1 MAVMTYKE
9 LYNSLGELGA
19 GGKQVDKRI
28 PVAQKEIATLIEQ
41 MNMLG
46 DITRES
52 LIQLVKRNPMA
63 VPYLGTCVGLSNDR
77 LKSHLKHLY
86 QTESWNIVSKKHAE
100 SFVDY
105 FDENF
110 SLVDE
115 VKVQYERNWSFSD
128 VLFER
133 FVWSKRI
140 AGKAIDQGKALEDA
154 IEKVVKELGLS
165 YKMRDDFIGRRN
177 IKVGCDLRI
186 PAEGEPLIV
195 GAAKTYGS
203 TGSKQGD
210 AVREIRE
217 LAELREPRQYVFAFI
232 DGLGWKRRV
241 KDLERI
247 HQMLVDKEING
258 IYTASMMDQLK
269 RDIEHIAKAHGLL
282 K

>member
-1 MAVMTYKE
+1 MGVLTYEE
-9 LYNSLGELGA
+9 LYDSLSELGV
-19 GGKQVDKRI
+19 GGLQVDERI
-28 PVAQKEIATLIEQ
+28 PVAKEEIATLIEQ
-41 MNMLG
+41 LNVMG
-46 DITRES
+46 DISRES
-52 LIQLVKRNPMA
+52 LIELIRLNSIA
-63 VPYLGTCVGLSNDR
+63 IPYLGTCVGLSNDR

-86 QTESWNIVSKKHAE
+86 KTESWNIVAKKHAE

-105 FDENF
+105 FNEKF

-115 VKVQYERNWSFSD
+115 VKAQYAKNWSFSD
-128 VLFER
+128 VLLER

-241 KDLERI
+241 KDLQRI

-269 RDIEHIAKAHGLL
+269 RDIEYIAKAHGLL